1 MSNIAHMNHDA
12 AAHAADHGHGHDHEH
27 EHHDSGGNTVLGF
40 WIYLMS
46 DLLIFASLFVTYV
59 VLAGGT
65 TGGPNAKELFD
76 LKFVA
81 GETALL
87 LLSSLTFG
95 LGMIAMHQK
104 KLGLMFGWLAVTWLL
119 GAGFMVMEIWEFNH
133 LIHNGHGPDHSAFLS
148 AFFALVGTHGLHVSG
163 GLLWLL
169 VMFVQLKR
177 DGLTPT
183 NTTRM
188 ACLSLFWHFLDLV
201 WIGVFSVV
209 YLSGAI

>member
-1 MSNIAHMNHDA
+1 MTMTAT
-12 AAHAADHGHGHDHEH
+12 AHATTPKTGNAPVFYEVEEH
-27 EHHDSGGNTVLGF
+27 AHPEGSSTMLGF

-65 TGGPNAKELFD
+65 NGGPGAKELFD

-87 LLSSLTFG
+87 LISSLTFG
-95 LGMIAMHQK
+95 LGMIAMHHRKVGQ
-104 KLGLMFGWLAVTWLL
+104 MFGWLAVTWLL

-148 AFFALVGTHGLHVSG
+148 AFFALVGTHGLHVSA

-169 VMFVQLKR
+169 VMFVR
-177 DGLTPT
+177 PFSI
-183 NTTRM
+183 
-188 ACLSLFWHFLDLV
+188 SLALAALPL
-201 WIGVFSVV
+201 IAA
-209 YLSGAI
+209 YTLSG

>member
-1 MSNIAHMNHDA
+1 MSSIAHMNHDA
-12 AAHAADHGHGHDHEH
+12 AAHAADHGH

-65 TGGPNAKELFD
+65 NGGPDAKELFD

-119 GAGFMVMEIWEFNH
+119 GAGFMVMEVWEFNH
-133 LIHNGHGPDHSAFLS
+133 LVHNGHGPDQSAFLS

-177 DGLTPT
+177 DGLSQT
-183 NTTRM
+183 NKTRM

>member
-1 MSNIAHMNHDA
+1 MSTNAHTLNHGH
-12 AAHAADHGHGHDHEH
+12 AAHAADHGHDHEH
-27 EHHDSGGNTVLGF
+27 HHDTGEKTIFGF
-40 WIYLMS
+40 WVYLMS

-65 TGGPNAKELFD
+65 NGGPGAKELFD

-87 LLSSLTFG
+87 LISSLTFG

-104 KLGLMFGWLAVTWLL
+104 KVGLMFTWLVITWLL
-119 GAGFMVMEIWEFNH
+119 GAGFMAMEIWEFNH
-133 LIHNGHGPDHSAFLS
+133 LVHQGYGPDHSAFLS
-148 AFFALVGTHGLHVSG
+148 AFFALVGTHGLHVSA

-169 VMFVQLKR
+169 VMFIQLKR
-177 DGLTPT
+177 NGLTQT
-183 NTTRM
+183 NKTRM

-201 WIGVFSVV
+201 WFGVFSVV
-209 YLSGAI
+209 YLSGAL

>member
-1 MSNIAHMNHDA
+1 MSTNAHAMDHGH
-12 AAHAADHGHGHDHEH
+12 AAHAAGHGHDHEH
-27 EHHDSGGNTVLGF
+27 HDAGGNTVFGF

-46 DLLIFASLFVTYV
+46 DLLIFAGLFVTNV

-65 TGGPNAKELFD
+65 NGGPSAGELFD
-76 LKFVA
+76 LGFVA
-81 GETALL
+81 WETALL

-104 KLGLMFGWLAVTWLL
+104 KVGLMFAWLGVTWLL
-119 GAGFMVMEIWEFNH
+119 GFGFMVMEVWEFNH
-133 LIHNGHGPDHSAFLS
+133 LIHNGHGPGHSAFLS
-148 AFFALVGTHGLHVSG
+148 AFFALVGTHGLHVSA

-169 VMFVQLKR
+169 VMFIQLKR
-177 DGLTPT
+177 DGLTQT
-183 NTTRM
+183 NKTRM

-209 YLSGAI
+209 YLSGAL

>member
-1 MSNIAHMNHDA
+1 MSTT
-12 AAHAADHGHGHDHEH
+12 AHALNHGHAAQAADHGHDHEH
-27 EHHDSGGNTVLGF
+27 HHDAGESTVFGF
-40 WIYLMS
+40 WVYLMS
-46 DLLIFASLFVTYV
+46 DLLIFATLFVTYV
-59 VLAGGT
+59 VLSGGT
-65 TGGPNAKELFD
+65 NGGPGAKELFD

-87 LLSSLTFG
+87 LVSSLTFG

-104 KLGLMFGWLAVTWLL
+104 KVGLMFGWLAVTWLL

-133 LIHNGHGPDHSAFLS
+133 LVHEGFGPDHSAFLS
-148 AFFALVGTHGLHVSG
+148 AFFALVGTHGLHVSA

-169 VMFVQLKR
+169 VMFIQLKR
-177 DGLTPT
+177 NGLTQT
-183 NTTRM
+183 NKTRM

-209 YLSGAI
+209 YLSGAL

>member
-1 MSNIAHMNHDA
+1 MSTTAHTLDHGH
-12 AAHAADHGHGHDHEH
+12 AAHAADHGHDHEH
-27 EHHDSGGNTVLGF
+27 HHDAGENTVFGF
-40 WIYLMS
+40 WVYLMS
-46 DLLIFASLFVTYV
+46 DLLIFATLFVTYV

-65 TGGPNAKELFD
+65 NGGPGAKELFD

-87 LLSSLTFG
+87 LVSSLTFG

-104 KLGLMFGWLAVTWLL
+104 KVGLMFGWLAVTWLL
-119 GAGFMVMEIWEFNH
+119 GAGFMVMEIWEFSH
-133 LIHNGHGPDHSAFLS
+133 LVHEGYGPDRSAFLS
-148 AFFALVGTHGLHVSG
+148 AFFALVGTHGLHVSA

-169 VMFVQLKR
+169 VMFIQLKQN
-177 DGLTPT
+177 GLTET
-183 NTTRM
+183 NKTRM

-209 YLSGAI
+209 YLSGAL

>member
-1 MSNIAHMNHDA
+1 MSTTAHTLNHGH
-12 AAHAADHGHGHDHEH
+12 AAHAADHGHDHEH
-27 EHHDSGGNTVLGF
+27 HHDTGEKTIFGF
-40 WIYLMS
+40 WVYLMS

-65 TGGPNAKELFD
+65 NGGPGAKELFD

-133 LIHNGHGPDHSAFLS
+133 LVHNGHGPDHSAFLS